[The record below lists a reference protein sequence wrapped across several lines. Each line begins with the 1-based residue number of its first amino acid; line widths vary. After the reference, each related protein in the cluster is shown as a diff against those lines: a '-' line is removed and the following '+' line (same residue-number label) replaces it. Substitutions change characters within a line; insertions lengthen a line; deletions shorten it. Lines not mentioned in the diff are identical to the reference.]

1 MFELSELLSHEGE
14 SDIKIA
20 LTTHLRKLDR
30 GSDWETEKTLNG
42 NRCDI
47 ISVASKTIIEVK
59 RKGVLR
65 GRYDKK
71 QLIRYVR
78 SAIQKYDNVA
88 FGAGESIPWRAI
100 LTDGKGWAC
109 WDFDS
114 YEDSL
119 RLVAD
124 LQVFGDEESIGGFIQ
139 SRIIDRWK
147 GIEKIRIPSIQNLV
161 HKEFKLH
168 LRGLLDLVRRVG
180 ATTGY
185 RTKFELWKNVLRGS
199 GIVPGGT
206 LNQIELFTRHTFI
219 VIVSK
224 LIVAWVEKVL
234 DEGPV
239 ELVGDGF
246 HSWVIEHL
254 EGQEMV
260 RALYGEI
267 KRYQWQLTGVD
278 VLKYLYHALIDAEN
292 RKEFGEFYTPDELAR
307 DVVAEVLDDSWLDD
321 AIRRAYDFV
330 EFGRDGRHL
339 GVLDPSCG
347 SGTFLF
353 HAAKRIV
360 ARIKREHK
368 LLLGHTSKIV
378 ARLVH
383 GIDIHPVAVEMSKAT
398 LRMALPSSDKLE
410 LRVCWGDAMQQQ
422 IGVNGYGIEVT
433 IPTAREGYDITL
445 GKRLL
450 EHPKLFEL
458 VDEVNEAIL
467 GNRSFPEYR
476 WEVKGE
482 DSSFKEDALSF
493 AVEYERFCLDLS
505 ETIRD
510 QGDRV
515 WTSYVK
521 NFLRIRGLLD
531 SGVGRI
537 VGNPPWQVRN
547 NAEEGVRKRL
557 IRNLAKL
564 EGVYTRV
571 SGYLANVDLAKVL
584 TARAIR
590 LYLGDRDLTN
600 KYGWVLPESAIINQA
615 WKNWRS
621 GQWTDMVVSHYE
633 MWNLETSPPIF
644 EHAPNGCS
652 VVLGRKTGDRLP
664 LRVLNYRG
672 DYFSDELEVSQVSFL
687 DAKASVYYEGLK
699 NGVIYRP
706 VCYYQVLARE
716 DLSGGLSEVITQKG
730 TKRQWK
736 AKGLDGMVESDVL
749 WPLIDSR
756 HLKRLNYKVGMWLLA
771 PLDKDTG
778 KLMLND
784 PKRNRVYPKL
794 HAYWDACQQ
803 EYDRYRNRERS
814 SLSLET
820 NYGFNKSL
828 EDEIDQTRRAI
839 GMDVWDMDVFRN
851 SKESLQRRKVVYNS
865 SGTTLKAIRI
875 PLNCMT
881 NSKLYYLICESE
893 QEAKYLVGI
902 INAPDMQPIWRA
914 TKTSKMHYHMSPLK
928 GIPVP
933 KFDPE
938 NAIHNQ
944 IVDVIDALEKED
956 SSKPVFT
963 PLNPI
968 VRKLL
973 MDTFNSAEKHDSFL
987 IIKD

>member
-1 MFELSELLSHEGE
+1 MFELSELVSHEGE
-14 SDIKIA
+14 SDIKVS
-20 LTTHLRKLDR
+20 LTHVLRKLDR
-30 GSDWETEKTLNG
+30 SSDWETEKTLNG
-42 NRCDI
+42 GRCDI

-59 RKGVLR
+59 SKGVLKEQ
-65 GRYDKK
+65 DHKK
-71 QLIRYVR
+71 QLLRYVR
-78 SAIQKYDNVA
+78 VANQKYDNLA
-88 FGAGESIPWRAI
+88 FGTGASIPWRAI
-100 LTDGKGWAC
+100 LTDGTSWAC

-114 YEDSL
+114 SEDSL
-119 RLVAD
+119 RSVAI
-124 LQVFGDEESIGGFIQ
+124 LEVFEDEESIRGFIQ
-139 SRIIDRWK
+139 NRIIDRWK
-147 GIEKIRIPSIQNLV
+147 GIEKIRIPSTQNLV

-168 LRGLLDLVRRVG
+168 LRGLIDLVRQVG

-185 RTKFELWKNVLRGS
+185 QTKFELWKNVLRGS

-224 LIVAWVEKVL
+224 LIVAWVEKVS
-234 DEGPV
+234 DKGPV
-239 ELVGDGF
+239 EIVSHGF
-246 HSWVIEHL
+246 HSWVIESI
-254 EGQEMV
+254 EGQEIV
-260 RALYGEI
+260 KALYMEI

-292 RKEFGEFYTPDELAR
+292 RKEFGEFYTPDELAK
-307 DVVAEVLDDSWLDD
+307 DVVSEVLDASWLDD
-321 AIRRAYDFV
+321 AIIRANDFV
-330 EFGRDGRHL
+330 EFGRDTRHL

-347 SGTFLF
+347 SGIFLF
-353 HAAKRIV
+353 HAAKRLV
-360 ARIKREHK
+360 ERIKQKHK
-368 LLLGHTSKIV
+368 LLLGNTSKIV
-378 ARLVH
+378 ARLVQ

-422 IGVNGYGIEVT
+422 IGVNGHGIEVT
-433 IPTAREGYDITL
+433 IPTAKEGYDITL
-445 GKRLL
+445 GRKLL

-458 VDEVNEAIL
+458 VDRVNEAIL
-467 GNRSFPEYR
+467 SSRSFPEYK
-476 WEVKGE
+476 WE

-510 QGDRV
+510 QGNRV
-515 WTSYVK
+515 WTSYLK

-547 NAEEGVRKRL
+547 NAEEGVRKRQ
-557 IRNLAKL
+557 IRALAKS
-564 EGVYTRV
+564 EGVYTKPP
-571 SGYLANVDLAKVL
+571 GYLANVDLAKVL

-590 LYLGDRDLTN
+590 LYLGDGDLTN

-621 GQWTDMVVSHYE
+621 AKWADLSVSHYE
-633 MWNLETSPPIF
+633 MWILGTNPPIF
-644 EHAPNGCS
+644 EHSPNGCS
-652 VVLGRKTGDRLP
+652 VVLGRRTGDKLP
-664 LRVLNYRG
+664 LSVLNYSG
-672 DYFSDELEVSQVSFL
+672 DYFSGELEVNQVSFL
-687 DAKASVYYEGLK
+687 EAKPSVYYKGLK

-706 VCYYQVLARE
+706 FCYYQVLDRK
-716 DLSGGLSEVITQKG
+716 DLTGGLSEIITQKG
-730 TKRQWK
+730 TKGQWK
-736 AKGLDGMVESDVL
+736 AKGLDGIVESDVL
-749 WPLIDSR
+749 LPLIGSK
-756 HLKRLNYKVGMWLLA
+756 HLKRLNYKVEMWLLA

-778 KLMLND
+778 KLLLND

-794 HAYWDACQQ
+794 NAYWDVCQQ

-814 SLSLET
+814 TPYLET

-828 EDEIDQTRRAI
+828 EDQLEATRNAI
-839 GMDVWDMDVFRN
+839 GMKEWDIDVFRN
-851 SKESLQRRKVVYNS
+851 SKESLERRKVAYNS
-865 SGTTLKAIRI
+865 SGTTLRAIRI

-893 QEAKYLVGI
+893 REASYLVGV

-914 TKTSKMHYHMSPLK
+914 TKTSKMDYHMSPLK

-938 NAIHNQ
+938 NSLHNQ
-944 IVDVIDALEKED
+944 IAVTIDDLEKKD
-956 SSKPVFT
+956 SPKPDFSH
-963 PLNPI
+963 LNPL
-968 VRKLL
+968 VRELL
-973 MDTFNSAEKHDSFL
+973 KNTFKVTERNESYLFIRD
-987 IIKD
+987 